1 FLARQWPSPA
11 AIAVTPVRFFT
22 CTGTDELV
30 VVPLPSSPSVFIPQ
44 PQTVPSDLSAT
55 VCPPAAA
62 IAVTPVRPCTCT
74 GTDELVVVP
83 LPSSPSELQ
92 PQSPPVPSFNSTT
105 LLP

>member
-1 FLARQWPSPA
+1 MLKPQVQTVPSDFLARQWPSPA

-83 LPSSPSELQ
+83 LQIGRASCRER
-92 PQSPPVPSFNSTT
+92 V
-105 LLP
+105 